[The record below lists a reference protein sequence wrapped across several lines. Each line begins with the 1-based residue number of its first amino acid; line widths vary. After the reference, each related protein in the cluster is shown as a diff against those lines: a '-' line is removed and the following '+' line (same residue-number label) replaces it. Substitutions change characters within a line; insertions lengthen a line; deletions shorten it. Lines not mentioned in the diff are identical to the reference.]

1 MTTTANCSESVLLS
15 VENHVATL
23 TLNRAANRN
32 AMTTEVLET
41 FQGLIREI
49 KSRDD
54 VRVVVVQGS
63 GKTFCSGADFKSI
76 GGGNPL
82 GNSISGD
89 VGSGNAMEDKIRG
102 IYSKFLAITELEVPT
117 IAKVNGHAIGGG
129 LGLALACDLRVVCK
143 TVKLGVNFTKLGLS
157 PGMATTY
164 MLPRVVGLPRAAELF
179 FTGDVIDAATMQ
191 EWGLVSRV
199 VEPDALMDKA
209 RTLAEK
215 VAAMPPAALHQ
226 TKMMLRQGRGLSYDG
241 ALELAASTQGLM
253 HHTEDHAEGVAA
265 LIEKRAP
272 DFRGE

>member
-1 MTTTANCSESVLLS
+1 MSLLTFETTG
-15 VENHVATL
+15 HIATL
-23 TLNRAANRN
+23 TLNRPESMNALGQAGDGDAFAAACDAINGDSN
-32 AMTTEVLET
+32 
-41 FQGLIREI
+41 IRCAI
-49 KSRDD
+49 L
-54 VRVVVVQGS
+54 
-63 GKTFCSGADFKSI
+63 TGAGRAFSA
-76 GGGNPL
+76 G
-82 GNSISGD
+82 GD
-89 VGSGNAMEDKIRG
+89 VKAMQNRTGNFAGSPTDIADGYRNNIHRILRALYNLRVPLIA
-102 IYSKFLAITELEVPT
+102 AI
-117 IAKVNGHAIGGG
+117 NGPAIGLGG
-129 LGLALACDLRVVCK
+129 DLACLADMRIAS
-143 TVKLGVNFTKLGLS
+143 TSAMFGVTFFKLGLV
-157 PGMATTY
+157 PGDGGTWL
-164 MLPRVVGLPRAAELF
+164 LPRVIGEARAAELF